1 VGRQPSLDNT
11 VTVNSQ
17 QSKQS
22 TVNSQQS
29 TVKVLGIGALNVDYI
44 FSVEELVIDGETA
57 VLEFYKSPGGSAV
70 NTITLLRQLGIPTVC
85 FGVLGDD
92 EDGEFFQNCLARKE
106 VELKIKKVHGFT
118 GRAFIFVDR
127 LGRRS
132 IYVMPGVNLRLEEI
146 DYPSLE
152 RFDFNW
158 VHATSLVG
166 ERAFKKQFEWLLSLP
181 DEIKISFS
189 PGNLYSKLGLKTL
202 EPLLKKTY
210 VLFLNRDELFMLAG
224 KKSTVRSHKS
234 TVKSQQSKVKF
245 KEALERLHDT
255 GVRLIAVT
263 LGKKGALISDGRRVI
278 KAPSMAEHVIDTT
291 GAGDAFSA
299 GVLYGLIKNLE
310 PEECLRLGN
319 YLAGKVVGVWGSQL
333 SQVRIPSIFQ

>member
-1 VGRQPSLDNT
+1 LDNT
-11 VTVNSQ
+11 V
-17 QSKQS
+17 

-210 VLFLNRDELFMLAG
+210 VLFLNRDEIFMLAG
-224 KKSTVRSHKS
+224 KKST
-234 TVKSQQSKVKF
+234 VKF

-263 LGKKGALISDGRRVI
+263 LGKKGALISDGRKVI
-278 KAPSMAEHVIDTT
+278 KAPSMAEKVIDTT